1 MLDFKAGRTDV
12 LVATDIVAR
21 GIDIDG
27 ISMVV
32 NYDVPHD
39 AEDYVH
45 RIGRT
50 ARASAEGVAVTFVSD
65 KDRRRFAGI
74 EKFLGKKVKRYSM
87 DGETDGVLSD
97 EGPSGDNRSEGKRN
111 GRKKGNGT
119 GNGGRRNSRHP
130 GHNKKPGDESRAADS
145 HKDKEIANKEIPAA
159 NHDGNNS
166 KKSEGKKRPSRRY
179 SQGQYAGSVIPEL
192 LESVRKYLKSRFPL
206 SVRERIL
213 RVVEPSAE

>member
-1 MLDFKAGRTDV
+1 MLAFKAGRIDV

-74 EKFLGKKVKRYSM
+74 EKFLGKKVKRYGAE
-87 DGETDGVLSD
+87 GETDG
-97 EGPSGDNRSEGKRN
+97 EQMTEEPSRDNGGDRQKN
-111 GRKKGNGT
+111 GRKKGNGR
-119 GNGGRRNSRHP
+119 GNRNSNRRNNQSGRKQKTVEGIVNANNNETVKDAAVNP
-130 GHNKKPGDESRAADS
+130 DSNNNAES
-145 HKDKEIANKEIPAA
+145 
-159 NHDGNNS
+159 
-166 KKSEGKKRPSRRY
+166 KKRPSRRWRKRGKRNGDAPK
-179 SQGQYAGSVIPEL
+179 SNEPE
-192 LESVRKYLKSRFPL
+192 
-206 SVRERIL
+206 
-213 RVVEPSAE
+213 A